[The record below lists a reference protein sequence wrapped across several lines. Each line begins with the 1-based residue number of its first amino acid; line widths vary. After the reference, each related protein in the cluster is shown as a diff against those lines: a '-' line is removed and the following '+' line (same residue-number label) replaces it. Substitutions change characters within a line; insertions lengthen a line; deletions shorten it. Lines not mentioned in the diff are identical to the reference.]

1 MQILQNFFENYIA
14 ELKSA
19 DRGEK
24 TSLAYIKNSFPKTSL
39 LQENE
44 KFQVITIGGSI
55 LKSALIEKKSSG
67 EKIISIEKM
76 RLPFFHEKKILLNFI
91 EENIKSDIKT
101 LAVNFAYAI
110 KPIFENGRP
119 DGILLYGDKEHSF
132 DGLVGHKIGKT
143 IEEYF
148 QHEHKREIKVSVAN
162 DSVCLL
168 LSGLGG
174 HNSQELA
181 AGIVGTGI
189 NFALFSDKNTIINLE
204 SGNFS
209 KFSPSPTT
217 LEIDAASQEKGKYLF
232 EKEVAGGYLYKHF
245 NSLIKQ
251 RNINYPPISST
262 EHLSLLAQGNLGEVS
277 DLAKELLV
285 HSAQLAACA
294 IAGIT
299 KFKGHN
305 MTFVMQG
312 SLFWDGYSYKEM
324 VAKTVRELVPEYE
337 IKFVRIENAGILGAI
352 KLLG

>member
-1 MQILQNFFENYIA
+1 MQDLQKIFENYVA

-19 DRGEK
+19 DLGKK
-24 TSLAYIKNSFPKTSL
+24 TSFAYIKNSLPATSL
-39 LQENE
+39 IKDNE

-55 LKSALIEKKSSG
+55 LKSALVENISSG
-67 EKIISIEKM
+67 KNILHLKKM
-76 RLPFFHEKKILLNFI
+76 KLPFFHEKKILLNFI
-91 EENIKSDIKT
+91 EENIEKDIKT
-101 LAVNFAYAI
+101 LSINFAYAI

-119 DGILLYGDKEHSF
+119 DGILLYGDKEHAF

-148 QHEHKREIKVSVAN
+148 HDKHKREMKVCVAN
-162 DSVCLL
+162 DSVCLV
-168 LSGLGG
+168 LSGLDG

-189 NFALFSDKNTIINLE
+189 NFALFSGEKTIVNLE
-204 SGNFS
+204 SGNFD
-209 KFSPSPTT
+209 KFPSSPIT
-217 LEIDAASQEKGKYLF
+217 LEIDTESKQKGRYLF

-245 NSLIKQ
+245 NILIKQ
-251 RNINYPPISST
+251 KNIDYPPISST
-262 EHLSLLAQGNLGEVS
+262 EHLSRLAQENLGEVS

-285 HSAQLAACA
+285 HSAQFAACA

-312 SLFWDGYSYKEM
+312 SLFWEGYKYKEI
-324 VAKTVRELVPEYE
+324 VAKTVQELVPEHE